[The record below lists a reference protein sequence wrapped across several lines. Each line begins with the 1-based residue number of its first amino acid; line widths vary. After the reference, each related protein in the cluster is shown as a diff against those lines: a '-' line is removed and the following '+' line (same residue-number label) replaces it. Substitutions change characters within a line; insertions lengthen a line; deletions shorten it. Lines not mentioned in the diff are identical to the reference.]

1 MYCNLDNKNLLKDA
15 ECLAKIRKKSESYH
29 LFGILNVIF
38 FKNFNVCK
46 IFMGFLYMFLIKK
59 QRSEWTFLDVNLL
72 FLCAFLITKSHKTTR
87 KRVFLL

>member
-15 ECLAKIRKKSESYH
+15 DCLAKIRKKSESYH

-38 FKNFNVCK
+38 FKNFNVRK
-46 IFMGFLYMFLIKK
+46 FFMGFFYMFLVNKRRAK
-59 QRSEWTFLDVNLL
+59 WTFLGVNLL
-72 FLCAFLITKSHKTTR
+72 FLCAFLITKSHETAR